1 MAKPTEEQ
9 KRASGRKRALVL
21 NRINRAGAPKRAV
34 SPISKKQFHEI
45 LDRASKP
52 IKRGVESDQEQS

>member
-9 KRASGRKRALVL
+9 KRISDRKRSLVL
-21 NRINRAGAPKRAV
+21 SRINRAGAPKRAV

-52 IKRGVESDQEQS
+52 IKRGIEPD